1 MKLLFDSFIYFLF
14 VFPGYEI
21 PQSNAA
27 YVLRNKLTPPNE
39 PNPFVVGPSAFAGA
53 EPTCRADS
61 EDGSSP
67 QICSAVGIAHAYGTE
82 WGDVQI
88 RRDRLLARLYALS
101 AHHGNKESYLHLG
114 TCFFKGT
121 CGVGAVDYRKAL
133 WYYSKASA
141 LGLPLSSAYLGVMHH
156 YGLGVGVNQMR
167 ATRYYDLALAQGADQ
182 TVAVMIQSLKYAMSM
197 KGYFLLA
204 PVNMGLE
211 YVVRALWKS

>member
-1 MKLLFDSFIYFLF
+1 M
-14 VFPGYEI
+14 FPGYEI
-21 PQSNAA
+21 SQSNAA
-27 YVLRNKLTPPNE
+27 YVLCNKLTPPNE
-39 PNPFVVGPSAFAGA
+39 PNPFVVGPSAFADA

-61 EDGSSP
+61 PDRSSP
-67 QICSAVGIAHAYGTE
+67 QTCTAVGITHANGTE
-82 WGDVQI
+82 WGDAQT

-121 CGVGAVDYRKAL
+121 CGVGAVDYPKAL

-156 YGLGVGVNQMR
+156 YGLGVGVNLVR

-211 YVVRALWKS
+211 YVVRALWKA

>member
-1 MKLLFDSFIYFLF
+1 
-14 VFPGYEI
+14 
-21 PQSNAA
+21 
-27 YVLRNKLTPPNE
+27 
-39 PNPFVVGPSAFAGA
+39 VVSAH
-53 EPTCRADS
+53 TN
-61 EDGSSP
+61 
-67 QICSAVGIAHAYGTE
+67 GTE
-82 WGDVQI
+82 WGDT
-88 RRDRLLARLYALS
+88 RARSDRLLARLYALS

-121 CGVGAVDYRKAL
+121 CGVGDVDYSKAL

-156 YGLGVGVNQMR
+156 YGLGVGVNLVR

-182 TVAVMIQSLKYAMSM
+182 TVAVMIQSLKYAMSI

-211 YVVRALWKS
+211 YVVRALWKA